1 MSVVEEV
8 RELSPGD
15 KIRNQI
21 KEKWLKQLMGEN
33 PESNPYMMEVMIDL
47 YLLDPKKCDEIIKGH
62 HYMANK

>member
-47 YLLDPKKCDEIIKGH
+47 YLLDPKKCEEII
-62 HYMANK
+62 MAHK